1 MKSDINIRKQ
11 SKQTEDNKWQCMDDK
26 CPTLRRK
33 PFQAATFSK
42 KDAAEN
48 HHVCV
53 VLEINGTF
61 IQLTT
66 SHIENLSHQE
76 PYHMYT
82 LRL

>member
-11 SKQTEDNKWQCMDDK
+11 SIQIGDNKWQCMDIK
-26 CPTLRRK
+26 CNKKYPAQR
-33 PFQAATFSK
+33 PTFSRK
-42 KDAAEN
+42 KAAAR

-66 SHIENLSHQE
+66 SRLDGLSHPE
-76 PYHMYT
+76 GPYHLST
-82 LRL
+82 L

>member
-1 MKSDINIRKQ
+1 MDINCREK
-11 SKQTEDNKWQCMDDK
+11 NWG
-26 CPTLRRK
+26 RR
-33 PFQAATFSK
+33 PVTFSRK
-42 KDAAEN
+42 GAADK

-66 SHIENLSHQE
+66 SHLDGLSHPE
-76 PYHMYT
+76 GPYHMST